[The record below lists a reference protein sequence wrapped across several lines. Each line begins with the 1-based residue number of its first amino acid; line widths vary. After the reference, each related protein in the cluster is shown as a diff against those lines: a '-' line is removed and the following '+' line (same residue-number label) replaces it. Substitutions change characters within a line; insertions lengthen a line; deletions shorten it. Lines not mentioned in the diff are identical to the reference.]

1 MSSESDLI
9 KVKSYYDGSEAEI
22 AKAKLL
28 AHGIFCSILSD
39 NLGGQR
45 LDLNE
50 TLGSSLLVKRSDFDK
65 AESLLNDV
73 YSEDDQ
79 ELHQDDINPSTEAS
93 NKARLSYRFLAGVT
107 LLSFI
112 IPILPNIYGIH
123 RYINIAP
130 EVRKRMHWS
139 KYILI
144 LILTTNLLL
153 ILAFLLGD

>member
-79 ELHQDDINPSTEAS
+79 ELHQDDINTGIIQNTKETNSYLG
-93 NKARLSYRFLAGVT
+93 NRLDTGRDSSVLPCCKQ
-107 LLSFI
+107 L
-112 IPILPNIYGIH
+112 IPQVVMNC
-123 RYINIAP
+123 
-130 EVRKRMHWS
+130 VRQAIGNFFECSWVR
-139 KYILI
+139 
-144 LILTTNLLL
+144 
-153 ILAFLLGD
+153 